1 MTPEHLDVLVV
12 GAGISGIDAGW
23 HLKHRLPG
31 KTFAILEARDELGG
45 TWSLFRYPGLRS
57 DSDMYTFGYGW
68 RPWPDARAIADG
80 PSIMAYLRDAV
91 REAGLEPHLRFG
103 HRVTGLSWSSREA
116 RWTVEVERRGERA
129 TLTCGFVL
137 MCSGYYDPE
146 RGHEP
151 AFEGRERFRGRVV
164 HPQAWP
170 DDLDWAGRRV
180 VVIGSGAT
188 AVTLV
193 PAMAKDAAHVTMLQ
207 RSPTW
212 IVSLPAED
220 AVARW
225 LGRVLPARARHA
237 LVREKN
243 VRIGRAVFAACRR
256 WPDRVGAKLLE
267 WARRQLPPG
276 YPVERDFKPRY
287 RPWEQ
292 RLCLVPDGDFFK
304 AIRSG
309 RASVVTDHV
318 ESFDEDGIRLRSG
331 ARLDADVIVTATG
344 LELKLLAGLEP
355 VVDGVPVRPASKLPY
370 RGIMIAGVPNLAMVF
385 GYTNASWTLRADL
398 VCDWACRVIAHTAR
412 VGARWAV
419 PRTRPGDE
427 GTEPFVDFSSGYF
440 QRAADRLPKQGKAAP
455 WRAEQD
461 YLLERRTIGRGEVD
475 DGVLRFEGGA
485 AAGGA
490 ARDAAV
496 AAPDAARRAVTR

>member
-1 MTPEHLDVLVV
+1 MTPEHLDVIVV
-12 GAGISGIDAGW
+12 GAGLSGIDAGW

-31 KTFAILEARDELGG
+31 KTFALLESRDELGG
-45 TWSLFRYPGLRS
+45 TWSLFRYPGIRS
-57 DSDMYTFGYGW
+57 DSDMFTFGYGW

-80 PSIMAYLRDAV
+80 PSILAYLRDAV

-103 HRVTGLSWSSREA
+103 HRVTGLSWSSADA
-116 RWTVEVERRGERA
+116 RWTVELERRGERV
-129 TLTCGFVL
+129 TMTCGFVL
-137 MCSGYYDPE
+137 MCAGYYDPE
-146 RGHEP
+146 RGHDP
-151 AFEGRERFRGRVV
+151 PFPGRERFGGRIV

-170 DDLDWAGRRV
+170 DDLDWRGRRV
-180 VVIGSGAT
+180 VLIGSGAT

-212 IVSLPAED
+212 ILALPGED
-220 AVARW
+220 PIARL
-225 LGRVLPARARHA
+225 LGRVLPPRWRHA
-237 LVREKN
+237 VVRWKN

-276 YPVERDFKPRY
+276 YPVERDFKPSY
-287 RPWEQ
+287 RPWAQ

-318 ESFDEDGIRLRSG
+318 EAFDEAGLRLRSG

-344 LELKLLAGLEP
+344 LELKLLAGIVP
-355 VVDGVPVRPASKLPY
+355 VVDGVPVEPASTLPY
-370 RGIMIAGVPNLAMVF
+370 RGIMLSGVPNLAMVF

-398 VCDWACRVIAHTAR
+398 VCDWTCRVIAHAER
-412 VGARWAV
+412 VGAKWAV
-419 PRTRPGDE
+419 PRPRPGDV

-440 QRAADRLPKQGKAAP
+440 QRAMDRLPKQSREAP
-455 WRAEQD
+455 WRAEQN
-461 YLLERRTIGRGEVD
+461 YLLERRTLGGGEVD
-475 DGVLRFEGGA
+475 DGVLRFEGGR
-485 AAGGA
+485 AGGA
-490 ARDAAV
+490 VRTGEAATT
-496 AAPDAARRAVTR
+496 PESLRATL

>member
-1 MTPEHLDVLVV
+1 MTPEHLDVIVV
-12 GAGISGIDAGW
+12 GAGLSGIDAGW

-31 KTFAILEARDELGG
+31 RTFALLESRDEIGG
-45 TWSLFRYPGLRS
+45 TWSLFRYPGIRS
-57 DSDMYTFGYGW
+57 DSDMFTFGYGW

-80 PSIMAYLRDAV
+80 PSILAYLRDAV

-103 HRVTGLSWSSREA
+103 HRVVGLSWSSADA
-116 RWTVEVERRGERA
+116 RWTVEVERGGARA
-129 TLTCGFVL
+129 TMTAGFVL
-137 MCSGYYDPE
+137 MCAGYYDPE
-146 RGHEP
+146 RGHDP
-151 AFEGRERFRGRVV
+151 PFPGRERFGGRIV

-170 DDLDWAGRRV
+170 DDLDWRGRRV

-212 IVSLPAED
+212 ILSLPGED
-220 AVARW
+220 PIARL
-225 LGRVLPARARHA
+225 LGRVLPPRWRHA
-237 LVREKN
+237 AVRWKN

-276 YPVERDFKPRY
+276 YPVERDFRPRY

-304 AIRSG
+304 AIRAG

-318 ESFDEDGIRLRSG
+318 EAFDEAGLRLRSG

-344 LELKLLAGLEP
+344 LELKLLAGIVP
-355 VVDGVPVRPASKLPY
+355 VVDGVPVTPASALPY
-370 RGIMIAGVPNLAMVF
+370 RGIMLSGVPNLAMVF

-398 VCDWACRVIAHTAR
+398 VCDWTCRVIAHMER
-412 VGARWAV
+412 VGATWAV
-419 PRTRPGDE
+419 PRPRPGDV

-440 QRAADRLPKQGKAAP
+440 QRAMDRLPKQSKEAP
-455 WRAEQD
+455 WRAEQN
-461 YLLERRTIGRGEVD
+461 YLLERRTLGRGELD
-475 DGVLRFEGGA
+475 DGVLRFEGAREGA
-485 AAGGA
+485 AARRVETATA
-490 ARDAAV
+490 A
-496 AAPDAARRAVTR
+496 